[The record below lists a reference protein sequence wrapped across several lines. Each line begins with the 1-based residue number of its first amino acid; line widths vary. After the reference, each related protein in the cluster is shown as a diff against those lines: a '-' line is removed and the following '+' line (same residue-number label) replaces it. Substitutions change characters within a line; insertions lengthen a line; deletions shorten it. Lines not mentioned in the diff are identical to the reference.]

1 MGSRRAAGM
10 AGLAA
15 AERAVRLLLVRR
27 LLAMRLLTV
36 TPVVVLRIGLLL
48 SVTGIAW
55 APPLIGH
62 RAVPGL
68 LRRWRI
74 PRVIRHV
81 ARSLSSLNGRFRL
94 KQ

>member
-1 MGSRRAAGM
+1 M
-10 AGLAA
+10 AIP
-15 AERAVRLLLVRR
+15 ERYNTGYNIGVGGAVVRGGRLLLVRR

-55 APPLIGH
+55 GPPLIGH

-81 ARSLSSLNGRFRL
+81 ARSLFP
-94 KQ
+94 

>member
-15 AERAVRLLLVRR
+15 AEGAVRR
-27 LLAMRLLTV
+27 LLAIRLLTV

-55 APPLIGH
+55 GPPLIGH